1 MRIALIVLAIVVVLA
16 LGAWGVTQVVANML
30 PSGPV
35 ATLLGKHKP
44 IKNIIQHNGLPT
56 IGRPSG
62 SGKGCA
68 TPGKGTATTGTAT
81 AGPPIIGC
89 GNRSRPPILGPPSG
103 GPPSRRKGGPGPPI
117 P

>member
-16 LGAWGVTQVVANML
+16 LGAWGVTQVLANIL
-30 PSGPV
+30 PNGPV

-44 IKNIIQHNGLPT
+44 IKNIIQHNGLPK
-56 IGRPSG
+56 RPSG

-68 TPGKGTATTGTAT
+68 TPGKGTATTG
-81 AGPPIIGC
+81 
-89 GNRSRPPILGPPSG
+89 PPILGCGSKSGPPSG
-103 GPPSRRKGGPGPPI
+103 GPPFGGRPSQRKGGPGPPI